1 MCRGTKQAHG
11 SPINGAERQTECPYI
26 LAACILRRPVDCNRA
41 GRQSADRSQYHRG
54 SNRRI
59 FLRPDLRQRRGSSA
73 STECCIARQKPNS
86 THGKVVRGARRII
99 NSKSASPS
107 GTLQSCRSSTSRPI
121 AMSSRPKP
129 PDIPPSRPAATQRL
143 FRKHGMLH
151 RQTKA
156 KQHTRQGRER
166 CKAHH

>member
-1 MCRGTKQAHG
+1 MCRGTKQANG

-41 GRQSADRSQYHRG
+41 GRQSADRSQCHRG

-86 THGKVVRGARRII
+86 THGKGVRGARRII

-107 GTLQSCRSSTSRPI
+107 GTLHGDRLV
-121 AMSSRPKP
+121 
-129 PDIPPSRPAATQRL
+129 RPA
-143 FRKHGMLH
+143 
-151 RQTKA
+151 
-156 KQHTRQGRER
+156 QHTAIVPLVNQPTARNARAAAPRVIAARRAAQ
-166 CKAHH
+166 KIIHPSA